1 MASINFNSAD
11 VSEDEGGG
19 GFTPI
24 PAGWYVGRITES
36 ELKQNKKGNGSYL
49 QFVIEL
55 DSPEVRNRLLWAR
68 HTWEHQTSPVAV
80 EIGHREVANLC
91 NALGR
96 PQIADT
102 QELHGTQFRVKV
114 SLKDDPTYGPTN
126 DVVGYKAVGSAPKA
140 APAAAEVAVTPIND
154 DDIPF

>member
-11 VSEDEGGG
+11 VPEDEGS

-24 PAGWYVGRITES
+24 PAGWYVGHITES

-55 DSPEVRNRLLWAR
+55 DTPQYQNRLLWAR
-68 HTWEHQTSPVAV
+68 HTWEHQTSAVAV

-91 NALGR
+91 KAVGR
-96 PQIADT
+96 PKVSDT
-102 QELHGTQFRVKV
+102 QELHGAQFRVKV
-114 SLKDDPTYGPTN
+114 SLKDDPQYGPTN
-126 DVVGYKAVGSAPKA
+126 DVVGYKALGSAQAA
-140 APAAAEVAVTPIND
+140 APVAATVAAPSD